1 MPPANRK
8 RPEPQKAISPIPG
21 DSLAEYAYA
30 SVKEK
35 IIFHEFKGGDAIDEL
50 MLAKDL
56 ELSRTPVREAVQ
68 RLAQEG
74 LLRII
79 PRKGVLVTEL
89 TLDLMRQIFE
99 ARSPCEVQIVR
110 LAAKRADES
119 EIKEMEE
126 ALTEMNALIPE
137 KRFRELLKAD
147 RKFHMTLARASK
159 NRLLY
164 DMFEKVYSLGL
175 RFWYLALLEKSVK
188 EVRAEIRLHMSLLK
202 AVKANDAEGAAR
214 AVLAAV
220 EDFPSRVS
228 RSMRYR

>member
-1 MPPANRK
+1 MPVAARK
-8 RPEPQKAISPIPG
+8 SAKKTTPPPSKQS

-89 TLDLMRQIFE
+89 TLDLMRQVFE

-110 LAAKRADES
+110 LAAKRATED
-119 EIKEMEE
+119 EIKEMSD
-126 ALTEMNALIPE
+126 ALAEMNSLIPE
-137 KRFRELLKAD
+137 RRFKELLEAD
-147 RKFHMTLARASK
+147 MKFHMALARAAK

-164 DMFEKVYSLGL
+164 EMFEKVYSLGL
-175 RFWYLALLEKSVK
+175 RFWYLALLEKSVS
-188 EVRAEIRLHMSLLK
+188 EVRQEIALHMTLLK
-202 AVKANDAEGAAR
+202 AVKAKDPDAAAL
-214 AVLAAV
+214 AVLAAID
-220 EDFPSRVS
+220 EFPERISG
-228 RSMRYR
+228 SMRHR

>member
-1 MPPANRK
+1 MPVAAKKSAKKTTPPPSRQ
-8 RPEPQKAISPIPG
+8 P

-89 TLDLMRQIFE
+89 TLDLMRQVFE

-110 LAAKRADES
+110 LAAKRADEN
-119 EIKEMEE
+119 EIKEMSD
-126 ALTEMNALIPE
+126 ALAEMNSLIPE
-137 KRFRELLKAD
+137 RRFKELLEAD
-147 RKFHMTLARASK
+147 RKFHMALARAAK

-164 DMFEKVYSLGL
+164 EMFEKVYSLGL
-175 RFWYLALLEKSVK
+175 RFWYLALLEKSVS
-188 EVRAEIRLHMSLLK
+188 EVRQEISLHMTLLK
-202 AVKANDAEGAAR
+202 AVKAKDPDAAAR
-214 AVLAAV
+214 AVLAAID
-220 EDFPSRVS
+220 EFPERISG
-228 RSMRYR
+228 SMRHR